1 MMMILLSFVGSLTRM
16 LLTELRA
23 SMHGQNE
30 EAGVM
35 FAGREYNGELRQR
48 ISVASL
54 KPVVYAE
61 EVRRLLQDIQKL
73 QVA

>member
-1 MMMILLSFVGSLTRM
+1 MI
-16 LLTELRA
+16 
-23 SMHGQNE
+23 
-30 EAGVM
+30 

-61 EVRRLLQDIQKL
+61 GVRRLLQDIQKL